1 MKCFM
6 ISFIVVLNAVSRAFF
21 LSCVSCF
28 RPRKNNR
35 RYRKNSDTS
44 DCSSV
49 RSSAADDNSPDSPA
63 RSTRDDLKSTTLR
76 SPEDLESSADEEEC
90 PCNSSSKVVAEAAVN
105 PSSSSIYRRT
115 KELRK
120 ISEESSEST
129 CRSSPEP
136 NSSPRNTPKEVNSL
150 NTGST
155 KDLITDCL
163 KDRQK
168 PPKDSVSTTQS
179 LEDLESSPS
188 ITPKELKTATTQ
200 DPSTKCLKEPQKPL
214 KDSDSANQSPDDLE
228 SSKDCPTPSTEDRKR
243 TSEEFLTTNSS
254 KKPRKSSFLDDP
266 SVTIPVS
273 ADSHPVK
280 DCVESNSTSAVNSK
294 DCCIQKVIA
303 EVEISPR

>member
-63 RSTRDDLKSTTLR
+63 RSTRDDLKSTLLR
-76 SPEDLESSADEEEC
+76 SPEDLESSADEEDC
-90 PCNSSSKVVAEAAVN
+90 PCDSSSKVVEAAVN

-163 KDRQK
+163 KDRLK

-188 ITPKELKTATTQ
+188 ITPKEVKTATTQ

-214 KDSDSANQSPDDLE
+214 KDSDSANQSPEDLE

-243 TSEEFLTTNSS
+243 TSEEFLTTKSS